1 MGLNALTQKAGD
13 NSLQIQAPGAV
24 FIQGVTEERVRTIFK
39 EMNAESHTKPA
50 QKIQETTAAI
60 SEELCKLDNGNRIK
74 RSILHHAA
82 EIVTEIDK
90 SALCALTVFYI
101 LSYFRPNNLISF
113 EGLIQLSNF
122 MKKLLEEGL
131 PENPLWVDHLE
142 LLQAVRIIPLW
153 TPRKLSQYY
162 PACVPGYTSIGIKAG
177 SPQHEQA
184 KKILQDAQLPDTC
197 LLENKFLPGYVRIPL
212 PDFYMINNLMYHS
225 VPLTEEQKQ
234 ACQQVIHLYDTDPSK
249 QEIVNKNFMDVF
261 DFSPVLK
268 KIHTWW
274 DTIPCSFDATPVGL
288 LLANLNARRFE
299 PTIPAYLEE

>member
-1 MGLNALTQKAGD
+1 MELSNLTQKARD
-13 NSLQIQAPGAV
+13 NAIQLQVNGPV
-24 FIQGVTEERVRTIFK
+24 FISK
-39 EMNAESHTKPA
+39 ESLLYLLKNLNAET
-50 QKIQETTAAI
+50 QKEDSLKTNEIMPLIQNG
-60 SEELCKLDNGNRIK
+60 LNNLDSGDRIK
-74 RSILHHAA
+74 HSIFRHAA

-101 LSYFRPNNLISF
+101 LSYFRPNNLISS
-113 EGLIQLSNF
+113 EGLLQLSNF
-122 MKKLLEEGL
+122 MKKLLEDGL

-184 KKILQDAQLPDTC
+184 KKILQDAQLPDTF

-225 VPLTEEQKQ
+225 VPLTEKQKQ
-234 ACQQVIHLYDTDPSK
+234 ACQQIIHLYDTDPSK

-261 DFSPVLK
+261 DFSPALK

>member
-1 MGLNALTQKAGD
+1 MELSNQTQKAGD
-13 NSLQIQAPGAV
+13 NAIQLQVNGPV
-24 FIQGVTEERVRTIFK
+24 FILK
-39 EMNAESHTKPA
+39 ENPSYLLKNLNAETHKEYSLKTNEIMPMIKDG
-50 QKIQETTAAI
+50 
-60 SEELCKLDNGNRIK
+60 LNNLDSGDRIK
-74 RSILHHAA
+74 HSILHHAA

-101 LSYFRPNNLISF
+101 LSYLRPNKLISF
-113 EGLIQLSNF
+113 EGVLQLSNL
-122 MKKLLEEGL
+122 MTKLSEEGL

-153 TPRKLSQYY
+153 TPRKFSQYY
-162 PACVPGYTSIGIKAG
+162 PACVPGYTSIGIKAD

-184 KKILQDAQLPDTC
+184 KKILQDAQLPDTF
-197 LLENKFLPGYVRIPL
+197 LIENEFLSDYVRFPL

-225 VPLTEEQKQ
+225 VPLTEKQKQ

-249 QEIVNKNFMDVF
+249 QKIVNKNFMKVF
-261 DFSPVLK
+261 DFSPALK

>member
-1 MGLNALTQKAGD
+1 MIKDGLNNLDSGD
-13 NSLQIQAPGAV
+13 
-24 FIQGVTEERVRTIFK
+24 
-39 EMNAESHTKPA
+39 
-50 QKIQETTAAI
+50 
-60 SEELCKLDNGNRIK
+60 RIK
-74 RSILHHAA
+74 HSILHHAA

-101 LSYFRPNNLISF
+101 LSYLRPNKLISF
-113 EGLIQLSNF
+113 EGVLQLSNL
-122 MKKLLEEGL
+122 MTKLSEEGL

-162 PACVPGYTSIGIKAG
+162 PACVPGYTSIGIKTD

-184 KKILQDAQLPDTC
+184 KKILQDAQLPDTF
-197 LLENKFLPGYVRIPL
+197 LLENKFLPGYVRFPL

-225 VPLTEEQKQ
+225 IPLTEKQKQ
-234 ACQQVIHLYDTDPSK
+234 AFQQVIHLYDTDPSK
-249 QEIVNKNFMDVF
+249 QEIVNKNFMKVF
-261 DFSPVLK
+261 DFSPALK

-299 PTIPAYLEE
+299 PTIPAYLE